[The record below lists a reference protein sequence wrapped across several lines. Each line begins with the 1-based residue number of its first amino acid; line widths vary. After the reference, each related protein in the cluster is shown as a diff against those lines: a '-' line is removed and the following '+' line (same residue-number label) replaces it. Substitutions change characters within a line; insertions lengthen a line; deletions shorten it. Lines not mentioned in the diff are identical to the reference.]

1 MTDPNQWRRIVA
13 VLANPELRRVFAE
26 LVLDEGEPLTEARRD
41 RALGRLRDAG
51 MVGPDGRLHD
61 EVFTE
66 LLAAAPPV
74 VKRGVERFLDADGR
88 IVQWPT
94 GADDRA
100 ELLEWLVER
109 VLPAGESVDE
119 RTLTERLAEHSGD
132 PVAYRRYLVDAG
144 LVARSRDGAA
154 YRRA

>member
-1 MTDPNQWRRIVA
+1 MTDPNRWRRVVA
-13 VLANPELRRVFAE
+13 TLANPELRRVFAE
-26 LVLDEGEPLTEARRD
+26 LVLEAEEPLAGSRRD

-51 MVGPDGRLHD
+51 LVDADGRLHD

-100 ELLEWLVER
+100 ELLDWLVER

-119 RTLTERLAEHSGD
+119 RTLTERIAEYSGD
-132 PVAYRRYLVDAG
+132 PASYRRYLVDAG

-154 YRRA
+154 YRRR